1 MKTSRCTSWIQ
12 KTEESEIKLPTFF
25 KSGRKQGNFR
35 KTSTSAS
42 LATQKPLTSVWIT
55 ANCRKFLE
63 LGIPDHL
70 MFPCMHIKKQHLEL
84 NMEQQTGSKL
94 TLEYIKAVY
103 FHPAYLTFMQR
114 TSCEIPGK
122 MNHKLESR
130 LSEEIASI
138 SDM

>member
-1 MKTSRCTSWIQ
+1 MYKLISEN
-12 KTEESEIKLPTFF
+12 TEESEIKLPTFF

-35 KTSTSAS
+35 KTSAS
-42 LATQKPLTSVWIT
+42 LATQKPLTVWIT

-63 LGIPDHL
+63 LGIPDYL

-130 LSEEIASI
+130 LLGEISPT
-138 SDM
+138 SDMQIMPL